1 MQEDET
7 VTRGVIGRAVGFAS
21 IILVLALLGG
31 AAFVFYDYVREH
43 GAKTWS
49 ERERSREQ
57 VEERYDNRHETPV
70 SELAQAL
77 EHRSVSST
85 PSIASAAASSPDR
98 AETCGLHFGE
108 ESRMSCRFDAV
119 AHSMSWNGRG
129 S

>member
-49 ERERSREQ
+49 EREWSREQ
-57 VEERYDNRHETPV
+57 VENDTTTAMKLRF
-70 SELAQAL
+70 LIGAGLGA
-77 EHRSVSST
+77 SVG
-85 PSIASAAASSPDR
+85 ILYAVHCIR
-98 AETCGLHFGE
+98 RGE
-108 ESRMSCRFDAV
+108 QP
-119 AHSMSWNGRG
+119 
-129 S
+129 